1 MFIIKDGDKELAEKK
16 KKRQNSLSV
25 EYAVAY
31 LKRIKANIGEKI
43 GILITD
49 IIQNARVVEVK
60 QMRRKENSYER
71 NFIQMKGK

>member
-1 MFIIKDGDKELAEKK
+1 M
-16 KKRQNSLSV
+16 SV

-60 QMRRKENSYER
+60 QMRRKENSYEE
-71 NFIQMKGK
+71 NFVQRLSEEEK

>member
-1 MFIIKDGDKELAEKK
+1 MLFRSIENLQDKRNKDCAY
-16 KKRQNSLSV
+16 RYN
-25 EYAVAY
+25 AVAY
-31 LKRIKANIGEKI
+31 LKRIKANIGGKI

-71 NFIQMKGK
+71 NFIQRKKS